1 MALERAKR
9 CDDGT
14 MGSPEKKRRRIPLQ
28 EVVQELSNVGLTQ
41 PALSFVQEVRQI
53 QILKFIRISSGKG
66 QFIGLVLE
74 RDRMREMF
82 AV

>member
-14 MGSPEKKRRRIPLQ
+14 MGYPEKKRRRMPLQ

-41 PALSFVQEVRQI
+41 PALSFVQEVRHI
-53 QILKFIRISSGKG
+53 ELMKKRWKCQILKYIS
-66 QFIGLVLE
+66 LVLE
-74 RDRMREMF
+74 RTE
-82 AV
+82 

>member
-14 MGSPEKKRRRIPLQ
+14 MGYPEKKRRRMPLQ

-41 PALSFVQEVRQI
+41 PALSFVQEVRHI
-53 QILKFIRISSGKG
+53 EWKCQILKCIS
-66 QFIGLVLE
+66 LVLGRTE
-74 RDRMREMF
+74 
-82 AV
+82 